1 MFQLEFSR
9 EKRMNKL
16 LAALVSTLFA
26 GAVFAQAQPATP
38 ATPAQPAAPA
48 KAEAKAEAKGEM
60 KGETKKVAKKTK
72 AKAKKT
78 GDAKPAEAKK

>member
-1 MFQLEFSR
+1 
-9 EKRMNKL
+9 MNKL

-26 GAVFAQAQPATP
+26 GAVFAQAQPA
-38 ATPAQPAAPA
+38 APAAPA
-48 KAEAKAEAKGEM
+48 QPAKAEAKGEM
-60 KGETKKVAKKTK
+60 KGETKKVTKKTK

>member
-1 MFQLEFSR
+1 
-9 EKRMNKL
+9 MNKL

-26 GAVFAQAQPATP
+26 GAVFAQTQP

-48 KAEAKAEAKGEM
+48 KAEAKGEM
-60 KGETKKVAKKTK
+60 KGETKKVTKKTK

-78 GDAKPAEAKK
+78 GDAKAAEAKK